1 MKTQALEGRSAA
13 SWRNLPHI
21 QMVLV
26 QQQEAGTAG
35 LWSLQAKIRDSWYS
49 DSEILRFEGPYRHPR
64 TDHMATSRQSCLKAM
79 SKGQQCRD
87 KFTFCTRRLE
97 SVHGMTPGS
106 PETLTV

>member
-1 MKTQALEGRSAA
+1 
-13 SWRNLPHI
+13 
-21 QMVLV
+21 MVLV

-79 SKGQQCRD
+79 VRVKSASCGYGKHQY
-87 KFTFCTRRLE
+87 
-97 SVHGMTPGS
+97 
-106 PETLTV
+106 

>member
-1 MKTQALEGRSAA
+1 MKTQALEGRLAA
-13 SWRNLPHI
+13 SWRNLPRI
-21 QMVLV
+21 QMAPV
-26 QQQEAGTAG
+26 QQQEVGTAD

-49 DSEILRFEGPYRHPR
+49 DSEILRFEDPYRHPR
-64 TDHMATSRQSCLKAM
+64 TDHMATSHRSCLKAM

-97 SVHGMTPGS
+97 SAHGTTPGS